1 MGFITDIVNGDSYD
15 KKILRREKT
24 SNGFKN
30 VLDKAAEIEDP
41 DTGEKLL
48 KFKSDGLQIPKP
60 EAQQFEVV
68 WYRDWID
75 KVTRT
80 KSHTDFM
87 EVYLKELGDDAHGDF
102 VTFEPAK
109 KELELMGSESQ
120 FQTHR
125 DLEAEKT
132 LDIFSEDG
140 MNQQYIMIGA
150 LALIV
155 IIDVAG
161 KYIASQSMEESV
173 YNAMKRLQETG
184 ASAVSQGQ
192 NMTGNWVL
200 FAFAGSQAMKK
211 VKASTG
217 NLYKSVRTRV
227 SSLVGQGK

>member
-1 MGFITDIVNGDSYD
+1 MGFITDIVNGDSFD

-48 KFKSDGLQIPKP
+48 KFKSDGLKIPKA
-60 EAQQFEVV
+60 ESQQYEVL

-75 KVTRT
+75 RLTRT
-80 KSHTDFM
+80 KSHTQFM

-102 VTFEPAK
+102 VSFDPEE
-109 KELELMGSESQ
+109 KELDLMGSESQ

-173 YNAMKRLQETG
+173 YNAMKRVYQTG
-184 ASAVSQGQ
+184 SSAVGTGQ

-211 VKASTG
+211 LKAF
-217 NLYKSVRTRV
+217 
-227 SSLVGQGK
+227 VGDLRGE